1 MTSQCRAPGPVVGYS
16 PKARKTDHLIREQC
30 SLVLALCFG
39 HAILK
44 DYKYQCSVENE
55 SFLLLRAPFG
65 ACYGTGC
72 SSPNRISSVRRQEQW
87 KSVGRMRLQDWHI
100 QQDVCAFKI
109 GISSIRFVN
118 FSRRVTGVDFMF
130 DRACWTLTVAAV
142 LQDKYDDRIYFADPD
157 KLDTITID
165 VSSKRTGSPAYIRKF
180 NNLQYNQGN

>member
-1 MTSQCRAPGPVVGYS
+1 M
-16 PKARKTDHLIREQC
+16 
-30 SLVLALCFG
+30 ALCFG